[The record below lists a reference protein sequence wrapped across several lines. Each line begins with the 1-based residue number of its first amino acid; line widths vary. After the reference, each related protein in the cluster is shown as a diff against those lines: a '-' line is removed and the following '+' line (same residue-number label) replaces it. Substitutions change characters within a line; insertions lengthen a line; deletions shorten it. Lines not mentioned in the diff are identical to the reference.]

1 MIGVPLVGDAVCVS
15 TTIGG
20 GMLGTTLDAVKA
32 LLKADPVLTPAD
44 RARIVASV
52 RNHGKEAEPSR
63 VITEKCVLPRA
74 EVARRFN
81 RSLRFVDH
89 LAKAGT
95 LRRVKLPGRKRA
107 CGFLAEEVERLMI
120 GEGVAE

>member
-1 MIGVPLVGDAVCVS
+1 MLV
-15 TTIGG
+15 
-20 GMLGTTLDAVKA
+20 TTLDAVKA
-32 LLKADPVLTPAD
+32 VLKADPALTPAE
-44 RARIVASV
+44 RVRIVASV
-52 RNHGKEAEPSR
+52 RNHGKGSE
-63 VITEKCVLPRA
+63 TEKTAVATEKRILQRA

-107 CGFLAEEVERLMI
+107 CGFLADEVERLMTS
-120 GEGVAE
+120 EGVTE

>member
-1 MIGVPLVGDAVCVS
+1 
-15 TTIGG
+15 
-20 GMLGTTLDAVKA
+20 MLPTTLDAVKA
-32 LLKADPVLTPAD
+32 MLKADPALTPAD

-52 RNHGKEAEPSR
+52 RNHGKEVETQR
-63 VITEKCVLPRA
+63 VCPAPERRILPRG

-107 CGFLAEEVERLMI
+107 CGFLAEDVEQLMTVD
-120 GEGVAE
+120 GA